1 MNYKEFVMR
10 SQEEIEEILDIIREK
25 VCLSNREETLDELLS
40 SWDIEIKPK
49 LSLYEPYKNGKILI
63 IGQSTI
69 DKNTI
74 IGIAKSLN
82 IDNSRLELVLDYRKA
97 ENYDFRKLQYNPLYR
112 VIIVGPLPHK
122 TAGTGCSSSVI
133 TEIENKEGYPRI
145 VRSIANQELKIT
157 KSSIRTA
164 LSQLLNENYI

>member
-1 MNYKEFVMR
+1 MR

-25 VCLSNREETLDELLS
+25 VCLSNREETLDDLLS
-40 SWDIEIKPK
+40 NWGIEIKTN

-63 IGQSTI
+63 IGQSSI

-74 IGIAKSLN
+74 EGIAKSLN
-82 IDNSRLELVLDYRKA
+82 IDNKRLELVLEYCKA
-97 ENYDFRKLQYNPLYR
+97 ENYDFRKLQYNSLYR

-122 TAGTGCSSSVI
+122 TVGTGCSSSVI

-157 KSSIRTA
+157 KSSIRTV